1 MVRAAKKSPFK
12 TIENKIKKSFRSGK
26 KIFETK
32 QKLSLNLVSSG
43 NGMISKLVK
52 STVNTVKGLILILK
66 KYN

>member
-12 TIENKIKKSFRSGK
+12 AIENKIKKSFRSGK

-43 NGMISKLVK
+43 NGMISKMVK